1 MIECDVK
8 IGKADL
14 YDYNLKYTFGKI
26 VNIIAEILGFAAVVY
41 GIYGGNYPLAVIGA
55 IVVVYLPVTLWIR
68 SAQVAALS
76 PAFKNPLH
84 DRLDDEG
91 LTVSQGENEETIK
104 WQDCVKAVST
114 SRSVLVFTSRT
125 GATIFPRNQLGDKM
139 PLVIQCISRNMS
151 PDKVS
156 IKC

>member
-14 YDYNLKYTFGKI
+14 YDYNLKYTYSKFI
-26 VNIIAEILGFAAVVY
+26 NILAEIVGFVAVVY
-41 GIYGGNYPLAVIGA
+41 GIYGGNYPLAIIGLL
-55 IVVVYLPVTLWIR
+55 VVVYLPVTLWIR

-84 DRLDDEG
+84 YRLDDEG
-91 LTVSQGENEETIK
+91 LTVSQGENEETIS
-104 WQDCVKAVST
+104 WGDCVKAVST

-139 PLVIQCISRNMS
+139 PLIIQCISQNMS
-151 PDKVS
+151 SDKVT